1 MLFSDTADGEAF
13 HTLQEAIDVI
23 ENFKA
28 WHDTDGQNYALDE
41 AIAGIAT
48 QQGYLLDGFKSD
60 HPGGE
65 VDMHVNVLLTE

>member
-13 HTLQEAIDVI
+13 RALQESIDVI

-28 WHDTDGQNYALDE
+28 WHDTDGQNYALDA
-41 AIAGIAT
+41 AIEEIAT

-65 VDMHVNVLLTE
+65 VDMQVNVLLTD